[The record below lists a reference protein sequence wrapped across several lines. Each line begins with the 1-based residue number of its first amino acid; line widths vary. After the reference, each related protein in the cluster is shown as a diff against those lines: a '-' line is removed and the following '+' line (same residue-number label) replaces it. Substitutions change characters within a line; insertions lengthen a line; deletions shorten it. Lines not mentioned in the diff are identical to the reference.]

1 MPDVTADKAPTPAPA
16 KPVEKAPAAPVPAT
30 KTPAPAAA
38 AEKPAAPQAKE
49 IKPTTIYSGP
59 HDRVQCVSLNSDGTL
74 AQQLHTELL
83 GNYAA
88 SIAEIQV
95 RFAQQEA
102 NVSDGALS
110 TMVTNHAAVLT
121 ALSTEGH

>member
-1 MPDVTADKAPTPAPA
+1 MPDVPADKAPTPAPA

-49 IKPTTIYSGP
+49 IKPTTIYSGT
-59 HDRVQCVSLNSDGTL
+59 HDRVQCVSLNSDGTA
-74 AQQLHTELL
+74 AQNHAELL

-88 SIAEIQV
+88 SVAELQV

-102 NVSDGALS
+102 TVSDGALT
-110 TMVTNHAAVLT
+110 TMQTNHAAVLT

>member
-1 MPDVTADKAPTPAPA
+1 MPDVPADKAPTPAPA

-49 IKPTTIYSGP
+49 IKPTTIYSGA
-59 HDRVQCVSLNSDGTL
+59 HDRVQAVSLNSDGTL
-74 AQQLHTELL
+74 AQVHPELL

-88 SIAEIQV
+88 SVAEVQV

-102 NVSDGALS
+102 TVSDGALS
-110 TMVTNHAAVLT
+110 TMQTNHTAVLA
-121 ALSTEGH
+121 ALSSEGH